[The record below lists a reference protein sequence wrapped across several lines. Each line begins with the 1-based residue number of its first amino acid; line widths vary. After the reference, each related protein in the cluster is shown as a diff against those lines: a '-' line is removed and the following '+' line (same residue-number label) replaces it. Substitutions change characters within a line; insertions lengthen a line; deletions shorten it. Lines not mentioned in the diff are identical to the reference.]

1 MTNYTLM
8 STIPKSR
15 RINHL
20 LPNNTMSP
28 LEGGLIQKTN
38 ISHSEGNTP
47 LSPEE
52 ETGELLPDNIHH
64 RRKLPDLLPN
74 SINIQETKEKY
85 KLERQK
91 RLDARSKNDSNT
103 STDPATSSLAGRT
116 LQYPRVADLAKI
128 DSRFEKMISD
138 PFSGPGNNNQQQQ
151 PRKPLNDEVQVA
163 IIGAGY
169 GGLLAG
175 ARLREQGIL
184 AKDIRLFDRSSDVG
198 GTWYWNRYPGAMCDV
213 ESYIYM
219 PLCEE
224 LNYVPSEKYAHQP
237 EMLRHSQ
244 HIAHHY
250 GLYDNACLSTDV
262 EQLKWNDTLQRW
274 IIKTDKGDSIQAKYI
289 ICNFGVFSHPKLPGV
304 PGVETFQGKMMHTS
318 RWDYEYTGGSSNQ
331 PMSNLSNK
339 RVAIIGTGATAVQV
353 VPHLATSAQ
362 KLFVFQRTP
371 STIDVR
377 NNHKVSIQSDAG
389 SM

>member
-1 MTNYTLM
+1 M

-198 GTWYWNRYPGAMCDV
+198 GTW
-213 ESYIYM
+213 
-219 PLCEE
+219 
-224 LNYVPSEKYAHQP
+224 
-237 EMLRHSQ
+237 
-244 HIAHHY
+244 
-250 GLYDNACLSTDV
+250 
-262 EQLKWNDTLQRW
+262 
-274 IIKTDKGDSIQAKYI
+274 
-289 ICNFGVFSHPKLPGV
+289 
-304 PGVETFQGKMMHTS
+304 
-318 RWDYEYTGGSSNQ
+318 
-331 PMSNLSNK
+331 
-339 RVAIIGTGATAVQV
+339 
-353 VPHLATSAQ
+353 
-362 KLFVFQRTP
+362 
-371 STIDVR
+371 
-377 NNHKVSIQSDAG
+377 
-389 SM
+389 